1 MSFIFNCLLFI
12 AGLVLLLMAG
22 AFSAVAVK
30 FDVKASRAI
39 AQAFLIGCWMS
50 LVLGLIGIALLCLGT
65 GLSFWL
71 MILAPLPGFVGM
83 FLGAPPAGRGA

>member
-22 AFSAVAVK
+22 AFGSVAVK
-30 FDVKASRAI
+30 YDVKVSRAI

-50 LVLGLIGIALLCLGT
+50 LVLGLVGIALLCGGT
-65 GLSFWL
+65 GFSFWFL
-71 MILAPLPGFVGM
+71 LLAPLPGFIGM
-83 FLGAPPAGRGA
+83 FLSAPPAGRS